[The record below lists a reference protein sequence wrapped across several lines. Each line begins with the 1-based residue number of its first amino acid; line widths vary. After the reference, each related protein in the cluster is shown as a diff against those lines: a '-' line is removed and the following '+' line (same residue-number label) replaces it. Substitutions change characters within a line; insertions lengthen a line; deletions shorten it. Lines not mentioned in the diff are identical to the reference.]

1 MKYEI
6 AGGAFPIVTCHLENG
21 ESMIT
26 ESGSMVWMTPN
37 IEMQTSAGGLGKIF
51 SRMLSGEKIFQNIY
65 TARGDGMITFGSS
78 FAGRIMPVSIDP
90 GREMILQKSAFLAAE
105 SGVNLSI
112 HFNQRLGAG
121 FFGGEGFILQRLS
134 GEGMAFA
141 EIDGDLV
148 EYNLAPGQQLI
159 VDTGNVAG
167 FEPTVS
173 MDIRQVPGLKNIM
186 FGGEG
191 VFNTILTGPG
201 TVWLQTMPIY
211 SVAMAIRPFIPTQN
225 NN

>member
-1 MKYEI
+1 M
-6 AGGAFPIVTCHLENG
+6 
-21 ESMIT
+21 
-26 ESGSMVWMTPN
+26 
-37 IEMQTSAGGLGKIF
+37 
-51 SRMLSGEKIFQNIY
+51 
-65 TARGDGMITFGSS
+65 
-78 FAGRIMPVSIDP
+78 
-90 GREMILQKSAFLAAE
+90 
-105 SGVNLSI
+105 NLSI

>member
-65 TARGDGMITFGSS
+65 TSRGDGMITFGSS
-78 FAGRIMPVSIDP
+78 FAGRIMPVSIGP

-121 FFGGEGFILQRLS
+121 FFGGEGFILQRFPAKAWPLRKLTATLWSTTSLRASSSLS
-134 GEGMAFA
+134 T
-141 EIDGDLV
+141 
-148 EYNLAPGQQLI
+148 P
-159 VDTGNVAG
+159 
-167 FEPTVS
+167 
-173 MDIRQVPGLKNIM
+173 
-186 FGGEG
+186 
-191 VFNTILTGPG
+191 
-201 TVWLQTMPIY
+201 
-211 SVAMAIRPFIPTQN
+211 AMWQALSLRYP
-225 NN
+225 